1 MTQDAN
7 AFDAFDLSEIL
18 TEEARMLQKRS
29 WSSARMVIWIIALA
43 ALLLAISGAYLDTVI
58 WAALAGAMVAL
69 TLIYANVVWPN
80 EVMPEQTQSY
90 LRGHVFV
97 TALTGLVWGG
107 FAIYQTDPTSE
118 IKTFVA
124 GVFLTS
130 ITSGGGMEGT
140 VYRPGYIALAVT
152 SLLPFGTAL
161 VLFSAGPIQVF
172 GLFIFLYFAFC
183 YITNEKVSDRTR
195 QGIITDLGRDATR
208 QIYEKNTEIERLNAE
223 KTRFMAAISHDM
235 SQPLIAQKHLL
246 KALSTRTKAPE
257 DQNLITLIEQTVSS
271 QQHLLSALVD
281 FSQLEVSEADLSLVS
296 INVPAVFEQ
305 LAGEFSDRAKDRSIS
320 IQLDVAD
327 TNLVTDRHVLLRVLR
342 NLLSNAIKY
351 SFDGSSIILQLR
363 AQGGEVELTISDD
376 GPGIAE
382 EQQARV
388 LEEYVRLPNDQNQPG
403 LGLGLAISSTL
414 AELLGGRLELHSN
427 PGQGTRACLILPE
440 GAETEQKASSDELPF
455 VLVIG
460 RNDDAIHDSW
470 SEIFST
476 WMWKFAHATDETR
489 AQLLTSTLGIT
500 PDFIIWDPQDP
511 LTSQRPRLSE
521 NDAIPVLAID
531 RLKTHFDVAAPD
543 PVLQAPFTPE
553 QLRSKIEM
561 LLLE

>member
-1 MTQDAN
+1 MKQDAN

-29 WSSARMVIWIIALA
+29 WSSARMVVWIISLA
-43 ALLLAISGAYLDTVI
+43 ALLLAISGAYLDAVI
-58 WAALAGAMVAL
+58 WAALAGTMVAL
-69 TLIYANVVWPN
+69 TLIYANVVWPK
-80 EVMPEQTQSY
+80 EVTPEQTQSY

-107 FAIYQTDPTSE
+107 FAIYQTDPASE
-118 IKTFVA
+118 IKTFIA

-161 VLFSAGPIQVF
+161 VLFSVGPIQVF
-172 GLFIFLYFAFC
+172 GLFMFLYFAFC
-183 YITNEKVSDRTR
+183 YITNEKVSNRTR
-195 QGIITDLGRDATR
+195 QGIITELGRDATR
-208 QIYEKNTEIERLNAE
+208 QVYEKTAEIERLNAE

-235 SQPLIAQKHLL
+235 SQPLVAQKHLL
-246 KALSTRTKAPE
+246 RALRTRLKCPE
-257 DQNLITLIEQTVSS
+257 NQHLITIIEQTVSS

-281 FSQLEVSEADLSLVS
+281 FSQLEVSEVDLSLVS
-296 INVPAVFEQ
+296 IDVPAVIEQ
-305 LAGEFSDRAKDRSIS
+305 LEGEFSDRARERSIS

-327 TNLVTDRHVLLRVLR
+327 ANLVTDRHVLLRVLR

-351 SFDGSSIILQLR
+351 SFDGSTIILRVRTQD
-363 AQGGEVELTISDD
+363 GEVELTISDD

-414 AELLGGRLELHSN
+414 AELLGGRLELHSS
-427 PGQGTRACLILPE
+427 PGDGTKACLFLPE
-440 GAETEQKASSDELPF
+440 GVQTEQQDSADELPF

-460 RNDDAIHDSW
+460 RNDDTIHDSW
-470 SEIFST
+470 SDFFST
-476 WMWKFAHATDETR
+476 WMWKFAHATDEGR
-489 AQLLTSTLGIT
+489 AKLLTNTLGIV
-500 PDFIIWDPQDP
+500 PDIIIWDPKDP
-511 LTSQRPRLSE
+511 LTSQRPKLSE
-521 NDAIPVLAID
+521 SDTIPVLVVD
-531 RLKTHFDVAAPD
+531 RLKTHFDVSPAD

-553 QLRSKIEM
+553 QLRSKIE
-561 LLLE
+561 LLL

>member
-29 WSSARMVIWIIALA
+29 WSSAKMVMWIIALA
-43 ALLLAISGAYLDTVI
+43 ALLLAFDGAYLDAVI
-58 WAALAGAMVAL
+58 WAVLSGTMVAL
-69 TLIYANVVWPN
+69 TLIYANVVWPS

-107 FAIYQTDPTSE
+107 FAIYQTDPASE

-208 QIYEKNTEIERLNAE
+208 QIYEKNAEIERLNEE

-235 SQPLIAQKHLL
+235 SQPLVAQKHLL
-246 KALSTRTKAPE
+246 RALSTRVKGPE
-257 DQNLITLIEQTVSS
+257 NHDLITMIEQTVSS

-281 FSQLEVSEADLSLVS
+281 FSQLEVSETDLSLVS
-296 INVPAVFEQ
+296 IDVPAVIEQ
-305 LAGEFSDRAKDRSIS
+305 LEGEFSDRAKDRSIS

-327 TNLVTDRHVLLRVLR
+327 ANLVTDRHVLLRVLR

-351 SFDGSSIILQLR
+351 SFNGSSIILQVH
-363 AQGGEVELTISDD
+363 AQEGEVVLTVSDD

-414 AELLGGRLELHSN
+414 AELLGGRLELHSR
-427 PGQGTRACLILPE
+427 PGHGTRVSLILPE
-440 GAETEQKASSDELPF
+440 GAETEQQDAADELPF

-460 RNDDAIHDSW
+460 RNDDTIHDSW
-470 SEIFST
+470 SEMFST
-476 WMWKFAHATDETR
+476 WMWKFAHATDEAR
-489 AQLLTSTLGIT
+489 ARLLTSTLGIT
-500 PDFIIWDPQDP
+500 PDLIIWDPEEP

-521 NDAIPVLAID
+521 SDAIPVLVID
-531 RLKTHFDVAAPD
+531 RLKNHFDVAPTD

-553 QLRSKIEM
+553 QLRSKIEK
-561 LLLE
+561 LSLQ